1 MNIVPRN
8 HLFNIDQYFDDLF
21 THSQLKGRDGYFEPR
36 VDIIDKQDCYLFVA
50 ELPGVDKQD
59 IDISF
64 ESGYLTIEAKVNQTE
79 TKEKGNY
86 LRKECSSGYFRKTI
100 NLADKVDATE
110 ISAEYINGLLKLRAP
125 KKASIENVKQKIE
138 IH

>member
-8 HLFNIDQYFDDLF
+8 HWFNIDQHFNDLF
-21 THSQLKGRDGYFEPR
+21 AHPQLKGRDGYFEPR
-36 VDIIDKQDCYLFVA
+36 VDIIEKEDCYLFVA

-59 IDISF
+59 ININL
-64 ESGYLTIEAKVNQTE
+64 ENGYLTIEAKVNQTE
-79 TKEKGNY
+79 TKETDNY

-110 ISAEYINGLLKLRAP
+110 INAEYINGLLKLRAP
-125 KKASIENVKQKIE
+125 KMASVENVKQKIE